1 MKSMISNSPSIVTSW
16 SLGLINE
23 YFETLNLILIF
34 EDSLEEEN
42 FSM

>member
-1 MKSMISNSPSIVTSW
+1 MISKSPSIVTSW
-16 SLGLINE
+16 SLGLISE
-23 YFETLNLILIF
+23 YFETLNFSLIL